1 VGVGIVGEEEEEEER
16 FLFGGGGE
24 RFGAACVTVVP

>member
-1 VGVGIVGEEEEEEER
+1 VGIVGEEEEEEER

>member
-1 VGVGIVGEEEEEEER
+1 VGVGIVGEEEEEVER